1 MKDFKRITTP
11 TETRYVLESM
21 TAGATGASN
30 IATSEVGMGNMIKRQ
45 QEAKDERVPQKPR
58 QGPLRPQTGAGAHK
72 DKKRDQKQGKEK
84 HRKPYFEGHPDH
96 EVEMAQADTYQLAKQ
111 AMALHKMLMRA
122 SEMQGLE
129 GWQQA
134 KITKAADYI
143 NAVYKNLSHDVA
155 MDGDIDEQKL
165 SELDKPSGTMF
176 LKFAKKQLPD
186 KESQL
191 YGYAGFGSN
200 IKDVNVKNAKIK
212 PFIINTFDDL
222 EYNIEKIL
230 RDVDFVGTEKI
241 IIDIPNWLPD
251 NIMGD
256 LDVLVQMDDRL
267 EFHEVD
273 PDDDDG
279 DSSRGG
285 SIIRIDPATG
295 RQLRLKPPTPKAQVG
310 GSSHDTPVQ
319 PQTFKYTLQQTDL
332 MPKLRSMGFKFSGNQ
347 IVLSKQQRDQL
358 VQKLGDK
365 FQSIFGKAEKFTEAE
380 GSSYQTDSM
389 VSHIS
394 QIIGNIYPQG
404 GDKNTYMKLV
414 AREMPR
420 IVQSDPKLF
429 RRAFGIAYDR
439 FFHIDQDDD
448 NDNDY
453 TDYSMRQGERGM
465 EEGVAGPKN
474 CWPGHRKVGTKPGT
488 GKNAGKRVND
498 CEKIKET
505 DVDESGLQ
513 YHTGVKKHGE
523 KYMKMAA
530 AAGRRGAS
538 QEELGRLK
546 DRYSKAYK
554 KENVDVG
561 EAKKPAMNF
570 DIEDI
575 KRLEQ
580 IKDLATLKA
589 QAFSLISKP
598 SAKPMKPEKVAW
610 FKSALER
617 MDSPIKV
624 IKLMYDLLL
633 GGEGQSVIGSRYS
646 MNPNSYRS
654 RFGEDPYM
662 ESLWNQLYE
671 KAPEGWEGTVKA
683 MKKHKE
689 IDNPYA
695 LTHWM
700 KNKGY
705 KSHKP
710 KK

>member
-1 MKDFKRITTP
+1 MSKEFKIFKGQAH
-11 TETRYVLESM
+11 TRYVLESAS
-21 TAGATGASN
+21 AGATSSAAVTSN
-30 IATSEVGMGNMIKRQ
+30 TAAVPGIRRRTGDNLLTPEAQ
-45 QEAKDERVPQKPR
+45 QEKVPQKPR

-72 DKKRDQKQGKEK
+72 DKKRDQKQGKQK
-84 HRKPYFEGHPDH
+84 HKKPFYEDH
-96 EVEMAQADTYQLAKQ
+96 EVSMANNELKSIYTDAKKLLTLLQ
-111 AMALHKMLMRA
+111 KYG
-122 SEMQGLE
+122 EQGDLE
-129 GWQQA
+129 AWQQS
-134 KITKAADYI
+134 KITKAADFLNSVVTSI
-143 NAVYKNLSHDVA
+143 GGEHDELDELKMDKATDQEKIDFFKMQADRFKKQGFAKAADQAHQQSKQYKKP
-155 MDGDIDEQKL
+155 QKVM
-165 SELDKPSGTMF
+165 ELDKPSGKLYILVKADNTNNVR
-176 LKFAKKQLPD
+176 LLGAFANSPEEVEYMAQR
-186 KESQL
+186 Q
-191 YGYAGFGSN
+191 G
-200 IKDVNVKNAKIK
+200 IKDKSGTKMKALKINLL
-212 PFIINTFDDL
+212 FTDAAQALEDL
-222 EYNIEKIL
+222 ENIF
-230 RDVDFVGTEKI
+230 RDIDFVGAEAAEFVFK
-241 IIDIPNWLPD
+241 N
-251 NIMGD
+251 NVYAKNNKE
-256 LDVLVQMDDRL
+256 LDPVVADEVR
-267 EFHEVD
+267 EFHSYIDSGDNPKMKMYQSVD
-273 PDDDDG
+273 AGTEPEGKPKGVDHFVIGPDG
-279 DSSRGG
+279 KRRRVAMPGKPSAQMGG
-285 SIIRIDPATG
+285 HAVE
-295 RQLRLKPPTPKAQVG
+295 QPK
-310 GSSHDTPVQ
+310 
-319 PQTFKYTLQQTDL
+319 TFIYTLQRTDL
-332 MPKLRSMGFKFSGNQ
+332 MPKLRSMGFKFDGNK
-347 IVLSKQQRDQL
+347 IILSKQQRDQL

-365 FQSIFGKAEKFTEAE
+365 FQSIFGKAEKFTEEE

-453 TDYSMRQGERGM
+453 TDYSMRQGEKGM

-513 YHTGVKKHGE
+513 YHTGVKKHGK
-523 KYMKMAA
+523 KYMDMAA

-554 KENVDVG
+554 KED
-561 EAKKPAMNF
+561 A
-570 DIEDI
+570 
-575 KRLEQ
+575 
-580 IKDLATLKA
+580 
-589 QAFSLISKP
+589 
-598 SAKPMKPEKVAW
+598 
-610 FKSALER
+610 
-617 MDSPIKV
+617 
-624 IKLMYDLLL
+624 
-633 GGEGQSVIGSRYS
+633 
-646 MNPNSYRS
+646 
-654 RFGEDPYM
+654 YM

-705 KSHKP
+705 KSHKA

>member
-1 MKDFKRITTP
+1 M
-11 TETRYVLESM
+11 
-21 TAGATGASN
+21 ASN
-30 IATSEVGMGNMIKRQ
+30 ELKSIHANAKKLLALVQ
-45 QEAKDERVPQKPR
+45 QYGEQGDLEA
-58 QGPLRPQTGAGAHK
+58 
-72 DKKRDQKQGKEK
+72 
-84 HRKPYFEGHPDH
+84 
-96 EVEMAQADTYQLAKQ
+96 
-111 AMALHKMLMRA
+111 
-122 SEMQGLE
+122 
-129 GWQQA
+129 WQQS
-134 KITKAADYI
+134 KITKAADYLNSVLQSI
-143 NAVYKNLSHDVA
+143 GGEQDALGELK
-155 MDGDIDEQKL
+155 GDPSQPDPKKVSNFQSLLQKQRDRFNQQGFARAADDTQKL
-165 SELDKPSGTMF
+165 QKKFKEPVTELDKPSGTMF

-200 IKDVNVKNAKIK
+200 LKDVVANNAKIK

-241 IIDIPNWLPD
+241 VIVVPDWLPD

-256 LDVLVQMDDRL
+256 LDALVQIDDRL
-267 EFHEVD
+267 EFYEKD
-273 PDDDDG
+273 PDDDEG
-279 DSSRGG
+279 DRDSGK
-285 SIIRIDPATG
+285 ILKVDPVTG
-295 RQLRLKPPTPKAQVG
+295 RRIKLKPDTPKAQVG

-332 MPKLRSMGFKFSGNQ
+332 IPKLRSMGFKFNGNQ

-365 FQSIFGKAEKFTEAE
+365 FQSIFGKAEKFT
-380 GSSYQTDSM
+380 
-389 VSHIS
+389 
-394 QIIGNIYPQG
+394 
-404 GDKNTYMKLV
+404 
-414 AREMPR
+414 
-420 IVQSDPKLF
+420 
-429 RRAFGIAYDR
+429 
-439 FFHIDQDDD
+439 
-448 NDNDY
+448 
-453 TDYSMRQGERGM
+453 
-465 EEGVAGPKN
+465 EGVAGPKN

-523 KYMKMAA
+523 KYMRMAA

-598 SAKPMKPEKVAW
+598 SAKPMKP
-610 FKSALER
+610 
-617 MDSPIKV
+617 
-624 IKLMYDLLL
+624 
-633 GGEGQSVIGSRYS
+633 
-646 MNPNSYRS
+646 
-654 RFGEDPYM
+654 
-662 ESLWNQLYE
+662 
-671 KAPEGWEGTVKA
+671 
-683 MKKHKE
+683 
-689 IDNPYA
+689 
-695 LTHWM
+695 
-700 KNKGY
+700 
-705 KSHKP
+705 
-710 KK
+710 